1 MMKQIC
7 ALIAAVTLLL
17 LPCAASAEAQ
27 IPYHCADLEE
37 GIALLTGNTDYING
51 LTQNDLDF
59 RVQKT
64 GATLD
69 EWYELAEASVQEY
82 TDEEKAV
89 LDEAMAAI
97 EAILADNG
105 YTLPGIDEIIFV
117 KTTQAE
123 EGGSGAYTH
132 DNEIYVNDGS
142 TSDGASLGLQELICH
157 ELFHTLTRNNPDFRA
172 AMYELIHFTV
182 HDEDYVIGPSIMEY
196 FISNPDVGHHNASA
210 LFTIDGEQKE
220 CFMAIITNRHF
231 DPSLERDSFFFA
243 LETVLI
249 PVDDTDTY
257 YTVDQASDFW
267 DVLGRN
273 TGYVID
279 PEECLAD
286 NFACALVYGMDGP
299 DGEGYENPEIIS
311 GILDYLKK

>member
-1 MMKQIC
+1 MKRQLL
-7 ALIAAVTLLL
+7 ALIVAAALLL
-17 LPCAASAEAQ
+17 VPCAAFAEAQ

-37 GIALLTGNTDYING
+37 GIELLTGNTDYING
-51 LTQNDLDF
+51 YTQNDLDF

-64 GATLD
+64 GSTLD
-69 EWYELAEASVQEY
+69 DWYALAESSVQEY

-97 EAILADNG
+97 EKILADNG
-105 YTLPGIDEIIFV
+105 YTLPAIDQIIFV

-132 DNEIYVNDGS
+132 DNEIYVNDHS
-142 TSDGASLGLQELICH
+142 TRNGASLGLQELICH
-157 ELFHTLTRNNPDFRA
+157 ELFHTLTRNNPEFRE
-172 AMYELIHFTV
+172 AMYSLIHFTV

-196 FISNPDVGHHNASA
+196 FVSNPDVGHHNASA
-210 LFTIDGEQKE
+210 VFTINGEPTE

-231 DPSLERDSFFFA
+231 DPTLEHDSFFRA

-249 PVDDTDTY
+249 PVDNTDTY
-257 YTVDQASDFW
+257 YTIDQATDFW
-267 DVLGRN
+267 DVLGHN

-286 NFACALVYGMDGP
+286 NFAYALVYGMDGP
-299 DGEGYENPEIIS
+299 DGEGYENPEIIA
-311 GILDYLKK
+311 GMIDYLKK